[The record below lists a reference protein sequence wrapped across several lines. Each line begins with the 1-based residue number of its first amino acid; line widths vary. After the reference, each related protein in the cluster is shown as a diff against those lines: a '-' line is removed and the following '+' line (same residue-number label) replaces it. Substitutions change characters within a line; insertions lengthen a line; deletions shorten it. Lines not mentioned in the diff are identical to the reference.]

1 MMRLDPEWRLIL
13 RHAWSV
19 RWIALAA
26 VLTGVEVVLPLFS
39 DAVPRNLFAALSFG
53 ATVSAMLARVLIQP
67 RDKL

>member
-1 MMRLDPEWRLIL
+1 MRLDPDWRRIL

-53 ATVSAMLARVLIQP
+53 ATASAMLARILIQP
-67 RDKL
+67 GGRL